1 MDGSRSQLPPDGHR
15 DEYLWPA
22 RHVAEYAYCPR
33 LFYLMEVEG
42 VYYPSADTEKGKAV
56 HKRVDKPSVAN
67 NGNGN
72 GTKTDDADPQSD
84 ALPPDP
90 DRPKSVRSLALT
102 SQKLGLTATL
112 DLAEI
117 NGNLAVP
124 VEYRKGRPQYTSLPQ
139 PPDDPGESDSH
150 SAPPP
155 ASPWPTD
162 RVQAGLQ
169 AILLEE
175 AGYEV
180 PKVTL
185 YYATERRR
193 IELPV
198 IDDLRHEAL
207 ATLKAARACA
217 DGPRPAPLVND
228 AKCPRCSLQPFC
240 LPDEVNFERTNAVS
254 PRKLWPPRDDAI
266 HLVAQRDGV
275 HIGVRG
281 MSLRVTDKDGKLARE
296 IPLANLESL
305 GVLGGV
311 QVSTQALTALAG
323 QNIPVAFLSSAG
335 RLITMTDPMN
345 PVSALIRQAQVQAF
359 VNPVTALELSRALVA
374 AKIGNQR
381 TILMRNRKDL
391 DPRAAE
397 DMRNLAERVATCAS
411 AESLLGLEGQA
422 AAIYFANFGSIFSP
436 PFSELFQANGRQRR
450 PPPDPINA
458 VLSWGYTMLVHECI
472 SALRLAGLEP
482 MIGAFHKPR
491 PGKPALAL
499 DLMEPFRPLV
509 ADSIAISTFNRG
521 ELTEGHFLQTAAG
534 CSLTDAGRGA
544 FFGAWGRRMDTEV
557 THPVFEYRL
566 SYRRMMM
573 LHARMISAWLVGDIA
588 TLSFL
593 TTR

>member
-1 MDGSRSQLPPDGHR
+1 M

-22 RHVAEYAYCPR
+22 RHVAEFAYCPR

-56 HKRVDKPSVAN
+56 HQRVDKPSAAD
-67 NGNGN
+67 NGRAAGSAGEN
-72 GTKTDDADPQSD
+72 AQSG
-84 ALPPDP
+84 AAAPDP
-90 DRPKSVRSLALT
+90 DKPKSVRSLALT

-112 DLAEI
+112 DLAQI
-117 NGNLAVP
+117 NGAVAVP
-124 VEYRKGRPQYTSLPQ
+124 VEYRKGRPQYASAPP
-139 PPDDPGESDSH
+139 PPDDPGEDANDATP
-150 SAPPP
+150 AP
-155 ASPWPTD
+155 AVPWPTD

-175 AGYEV
+175 AGYTV

-185 YYATERRR
+185 YYAAERRR

-198 IDDLRHEAL
+198 TDELRRESL
-207 ATLKAARACA
+207 ATLESARCCAA
-217 DGPRPAPLVND
+217 GPRPAPLVND
-228 AKCPRCSLQPFC
+228 SKCPRCSLQPFC
-240 LPDEVNFERTNAVS
+240 LPDEVNFERAGAVR

-266 HLVAQRDGV
+266 HLVAQREGV
-275 HIGVRG
+275 RIGVRG
-281 MSLRVTDKDGKLARE
+281 MALRVTDKDGKLARE

-311 QVSTQALTALAG
+311 QVSTQALCALAG
-323 QNIPVAFLSSAG
+323 QNIPVAFLSAAG

-345 PVSALIRQAQVQAF
+345 PVSALIRRAQVQKFQNAG
-359 VNPVTALELSRALVA
+359 TALELARALVA
-374 AKIGNQR
+374 AKITNQR

-391 DPRAAE
+391 DQRAAD
-397 DMRNLAERVATCAS
+397 DMRDLAERAGTCAA

-422 AAIYFANFGSIFSP
+422 AAIYFSNFGGIFNP
-436 PFSELFQANGRQRR
+436 PFSDGFEAQGRRRR
-450 PPPDPINA
+450 PPPDPVNA
-458 VLSWGYTMLVHECI
+458 VLSWGYTMLVHESI

-482 MIGAFHKPR
+482 MLGAFHQPR

-499 DLMEPFRPLV
+499 DLMEPFRPLI

-521 ELTEGHFLQTAAG
+521 ELTAGHFLLTAAG
-534 CSLTDAGRGA
+534 CALTDAGRNA
-544 FFGAWGRRMDTEV
+544 FFGAWGRRMDTPV
-557 THPVFEYRL
+557 THPVFAYRL

-573 LHARMISAWLVGDIA
+573 LQARMISAWLVGDID
-588 TLSFL
+588 TLAFL

>member
-1 MDGSRSQLPPDGHR
+1 M

-42 VYYPSADTEKGKAV
+42 VYYPNADTEKGKAV
-56 HKRVDKPSVAN
+56 HKRVDKPSAAH
-67 NGNGN
+67 NGN
-72 GTKTDDADPQSD
+72 GTKTDDADPESD
-84 ALPPDP
+84 PRAPGPPDP
-90 DRPKSVRSLALT
+90 DKPKSVRSLALT

-117 NGNLAVP
+117 NGSVAVP

-139 PPDDPGESDSH
+139 PPDDPGESDSD

-175 AGYEV
+175 AGYQV
-180 PKVTL
+180 PNVTL
-185 YYATERRR
+185 YYAAERRR

-207 ATLKAARACA
+207 ATLQAARACA
-217 DGPRPAPLVND
+217 NGPRPAPLFND

-281 MSLRVTDKDGKLARE
+281 MSLRVTDKDGKLARD

-345 PVSALIRQAQVQAF
+345 PVSALIRQAQVQTFA
-359 VNPVTALELSRALVA
+359 NPVTALELSRALVA

-391 DPRAAE
+391 EPRAA
-397 DMRNLAERVATCAS
+397 DDLRNLAESVATCAS

-422 AAIYFANFGSIFSP
+422 AAIYFANFGAIFSP

-499 DLMEPFRPLV
+499 DLMEPFRPLI

>member
-1 MDGSRSQLPPDGHR
+1 M

-22 RHVAEYAYCPR
+22 RHVAEFAYCPR

-42 VYYPSADTEKGKAV
+42 VYYPNADTEKGKAV
-56 HKRVDKPSVAN
+56 HKRVDKPSAADNGHAPQADGDAPN
-67 NGNGN
+67 N
-72 GTKTDDADPQSD
+72 D

-90 DRPKSVRSLALT
+90 DKPKSLRSLALT
-102 SQKLGLTATL
+102 SAKLGLTATL

-117 NGNLAVP
+117 NGNVAVP
-124 VEYRKGRPQYTSLPQ
+124 VEYRKGRPQYASAPP
-139 PPDDPGESDSH
+139 PPDDPGESEPDA
-150 SAPPP
+150 APPP
-155 ASPWPTD
+155 ATPWPTD

-180 PKVTL
+180 PKITL

-198 IDDLRHEAL
+198 IDALRHEAL
-207 ATLKAARACA
+207 ATLQAARDCA
-217 DGPRPAPLVND
+217 AGPRPAPLVND
-228 AKCPRCSLQPFC
+228 SKCPRCSLQPFC
-240 LPDEVNFERTNAVS
+240 LPDEVNFERANAIS

-266 HLVAQRDGV
+266 HLVAQREGV
-275 HIGVRG
+275 HISVRG
-281 MSLRVTDKDGKLARE
+281 MALRVTDKDGKIARE

-323 QNIPVAFLSSAG
+323 QNIPVAFLSAAG

-345 PVSALIRQAQVQAF
+345 PVSALIRQAQVRKFAD
-359 VNPVTALELSRALVA
+359 PTTALELSRALVA
-374 AKIGNQR
+374 AKISNQR

-391 DPRAAE
+391 DPRATE
-397 DMRNLAERVATCAS
+397 DMRSLAERAVACAS

-422 AAIYFANFGSIFSP
+422 AAIYFANFGGIFSP

-450 PPPDPINA
+450 PPPDPVNA
-458 VLSWGYTMLVHECI
+458 VLSWGYTMLVHECVT
-472 SALRLAGLEP
+472 ALRLAGLEP
-482 MIGAFHKPR
+482 MVGAFHKPR

-499 DLMEPFRPLV
+499 DLMEPFRPLI

-534 CSLTDAGRGA
+534 CSLTDAGRGG

-588 TLSFL
+588 TLAFL

>member
-1 MDGSRSQLPPDGHR
+1 M

-42 VYYPSADTEKGKAV
+42 IYYPSADTEKGKAV
-56 HKRVDKPSVAN
+56 HKRVDKPSAAN
-67 NGNGN
+67 NGH
-72 GTKTDDADPQSD
+72 GTETDGD

-90 DRPKSVRSLALT
+90 DKPKSVRSLALT

-112 DLAEI
+112 DIAEI
-117 NGNLAVP
+117 NGTVAVP
-124 VEYRKGRPQYTSLPQ
+124 VEYRKGRPQYTSAPP
-139 PPDDPGESDSH
+139 PPDDPGESDSDSVLP
-150 SAPPP
+150 SAT
-155 ASPWPTD
+155 PWPTD

-175 AGYEV
+175 AGFQV
-180 PKVTL
+180 PSVTL
-185 YYATERRR
+185 YYAAEHRR
-193 IELPV
+193 IQLPV
-198 IDDLRHEAL
+198 LDDLRQEAL
-207 ATLKAARACA
+207 ATLQAARACA

-240 LPDEVNFERTNAVS
+240 LPDEVNFERTTAIS

-266 HLVAQRDGV
+266 HLVAQREGV

-281 MSLRVTDKDGKLARE
+281 MSLRVTDKGGKLARE
-296 IPLANLESL
+296 IPLASLESL

-311 QVSTQALTALAG
+311 QVSTQALCALAD
-323 QNIPVAFLSSAG
+323 QNIPVAFLSAAG

-345 PVSALIRQAQVQAF
+345 PVSALIRQAQVQKFAD
-359 VNPVTALELSRALVA
+359 PVAALELSRALVA
-374 AKIGNQR
+374 AKISNQR

-391 DPRAAE
+391 DQRIS
-397 DMRNLAERVATCAS
+397 DDLRTLAQRVGTCTS
-411 AESLLGLEGQA
+411 AESMLGLEGQA
-422 AAIYFANFGSIFSP
+422 AAIYFANFGAIFSP

-458 VLSWGYTMLVHECI
+458 VLSWGYTMLVHECV

-509 ADSIAISTFNRG
+509 ADSIAISTFNRD
-521 ELTEGHFLQTAAG
+521 ELTQGHFMQTAAG

-573 LHARMISAWLVGDIA
+573 LQARMISAWLVGDIA

>member
-1 MDGSRSQLPPDGHR
+1 M

-42 VYYPSADTEKGKAV
+42 VYYPNSDTEKGKAV
-56 HKRVDKPSVAN
+56 HKRVDTPSAAN
-67 NGNGN
+67 NGH
-72 GTKTDDADPQSD
+72 GTDADGD
-84 ALPPDP
+84 DLPPDP
-90 DRPKSVRSLALT
+90 DKPKSVRSLALT
-102 SQKLGLTATL
+102 SQTLGLTATL

-117 NGNLAVP
+117 NGSVAIP

-139 PPDDPGESDSH
+139 PPDDPGESDSD

-175 AGYEV
+175 AGYQV
-180 PKVTL
+180 PSVTL
-185 YYATERRR
+185 YYAAERRR

-198 IDDLRHEAL
+198 LDDLRQEAL
-207 ATLKAARACA
+207 ATLQAARACA

-345 PVSALIRQAQVQAF
+345 PVSALIRQAQVQTFA
-359 VNPVTALELSRALVA
+359 NPVTALELSRALVA

-391 DPRAAE
+391 EPRAAD
-397 DMRNLAERVATCAS
+397 DMRNLAESVATCAS

-422 AAIYFANFGSIFSP
+422 AAIYFANLGAIFSP

-499 DLMEPFRPLV
+499 DLMEPFRPLI

>member
-1 MDGSRSQLPPDGHR
+1 M

-42 VYYPSADTEKGKAV
+42 IYYPSADTEKGKAV
-56 HKRVDKPSVAN
+56 HKRVDKPSAA
-67 NGNGN
+67 GNGHAITAN
-72 GTKTDDADPQSD
+72 DETSDAD

-90 DRPKSVRSLALT
+90 DKPKSVRSLALT
-102 SQKLGLTATL
+102 SQTLGLTATL

-117 NGNLAVP
+117 NGSVAIP

-139 PPDDPGESDSH
+139 PPDDPGESDSD

-175 AGYEV
+175 AGYQV
-180 PKVTL
+180 PSVTL
-185 YYATERRR
+185 YYAAERRR

-198 IDDLRHEAL
+198 LDDLRQEAL
-207 ATLKAARACA
+207 ATLQAARACA

-345 PVSALIRQAQVQAF
+345 PVSALIRQAQVQTFA
-359 VNPVTALELSRALVA
+359 NPVTALELSRALVA

-391 DPRAAE
+391 EPRAAD
-397 DMRNLAERVATCAS
+397 DMRNLAESVATCAS

-422 AAIYFANFGSIFSP
+422 AAIYFANLGAIFSP

-499 DLMEPFRPLV
+499 DLMEPFRPLI

>member
-1 MDGSRSQLPPDGHR
+1 M

-42 VYYPSADTEKGKAV
+42 IYYPSADTEKGKAV
-56 HKRVDKPSVAN
+56 HKRVDKPSAAN
-67 NGNGN
+67 NGHGATANDE
-72 GTKTDDADPQSD
+72 TSDAD

-90 DRPKSVRSLALT
+90 DKPKSVRSLALT

-117 NGNLAVP
+117 NGNVAVP
-124 VEYRKGRPQYTSLPQ
+124 VEYRKGRPQYTSAPP
-139 PPDDPGESDSH
+139 PPDDPGESDSD
-150 SAPPP
+150 SVPPP

-175 AGYEV
+175 AGYQV
-180 PKVTL
+180 PSVTL

-198 IDDLRHEAL
+198 IDDLRNEAL
-207 ATLKAARACA
+207 ATLQAARACA
-217 DGPRPAPLVND
+217 DGRRPAPLIND

-240 LPDEVNFERTNAVS
+240 LPDEVNFERTSAVS

-266 HLVAQRDGV
+266 HLVAQREGV

-281 MSLRVTDKDGKLARE
+281 MSLRVTDKGGKLARE

-311 QVSTQALTALAG
+311 QVSTQALCALAD

-345 PVSALIRQAQVQAF
+345 PVSALIRQAQVRKFA
-359 VNPVTALELSRALVA
+359 NPVAALELSRALVA
-374 AKIGNQR
+374 AKISNQR

-391 DPRAAE
+391 DQRTA
-397 DMRNLAERVATCAS
+397 DDLRTLAQRVGTCNS
-411 AESLLGLEGQA
+411 QESMLGLEGQA
-422 AAIYFANFGSIFSP
+422 AAIYFANFGTIFSP
-436 PFSELFQANGRQRR
+436 PFSEMFQANGRRRR

-482 MIGAFHKPR
+482 MLGAFHKPR

-499 DLMEPFRPLV
+499 DLMEPFRPLI

-573 LHARMISAWLVGDIA
+573 LQARMISAWLVGDIA